1 MKKIVYIS
9 IIAALSIIMF
19 SAVVSAGDNGW
30 KHFHGVYEM
39 IANGSCIHSTTGY
52 NNLEYPLQAKPPFT
66 PSDGSTVWA
75 ATTMAQGTWTFKRNG
90 EGTFSYINYATIF
103 PGGDFGPKVTQNE
116 GNDIFFSYEVTEDNE
131 INVYYGGIVLTGKI
145 SIDRKNI
152 TLGSANQVQD
162 FSSFGLGYAICNTG
176 RVLIKVP

>member
-1 MKKIVYIS
+1 MKKVALILMIT
-9 IIAALSIIMF
+9 ALSIIMF

-30 KHFHGVYEM
+30 KNFHGVYEM
-39 IANGSCIHSTTGY
+39 IANGSCIHSSYGY
-52 NNLEYPLQAKPPFT
+52 NNLPFPEAIPPFI
-66 PSDGSTVWA
+66 PSEGSTVWA
-75 ATTMAQGTWTFKRNG
+75 ATTMTQGTWTFKRNG
-90 EGTFSYINYATIF
+90 EGTFSYINYATVF
-103 PGGDFGPKVTQNE
+103 PGGDIGPKVTQNE
-116 GNDIFFSYEVTEDNE
+116 GNDVPFSYEVTEDNE